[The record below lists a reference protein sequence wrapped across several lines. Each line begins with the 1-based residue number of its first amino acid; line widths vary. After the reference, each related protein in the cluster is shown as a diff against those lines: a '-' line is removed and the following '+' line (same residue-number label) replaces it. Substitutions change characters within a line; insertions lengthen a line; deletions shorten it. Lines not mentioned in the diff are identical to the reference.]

1 MAADPV
7 LVLGWLVVAHLVAD
21 FVLQTDAMVADK
33 TATGRRR
40 RWRGLLVHGLLVG
53 ACLVPFI
60 WAFGQPGLWVAL
72 TVTIS
77 HVLIDRWKVGATRRA
92 EARALADAH
101 RRLPGGAREAAP
113 DVEAGEG
120 PGLGPAWTPIPAG
133 LFVADQVAHLAVITT
148 AWAVWLAGAAPLDWF
163 AAGVERVFRG
173 WDLAVVHEAALVG
186 VVGIALV
193 IVNVRAGAL
202 LVATLVRPREATE
215 GLEIPDEPHSREPLP
230 PGWRIRVGRIEAVAV
245 PEHPDGGSDAAGTGR
260 DRGTATRDRASPAR
274 IGATIGV
281 LERLL
286 IVVLVLTG
294 SEAAIGFVV
303 AAKTLARFRQL
314 DDRDFAEYY
323 LLGTLASVAIAIASA
338 LVAAAA
344 LRTLA

>member
-7 LVLGWLVVAHLVAD
+7 LVLAWLVLAHLVAD
-21 FVLQTDAMVADK
+21 FALQTDAMVADK
-33 TATGRRR
+33 TALGRRR
-40 RWRGLLVHGLLVG
+40 RWRGLLVHGILVG
-53 ACLVPFI
+53 FCLVPI
-60 WAFGQPGLWVAL
+60 PLAFGERGLWVAL
-72 TVTIS
+72 TITVS
-77 HVLIDRWKVGATRRA
+77 HVLVDRWKVGATRRA

-101 RRLPGGAREAAP
+101 RRHARRRDGDGAETGA
-113 DVEAGEG
+113 G
-120 PGLGPAWTPIPAG
+120 PGLGPAWTPIPAA
-133 LFVADQVAHLAVITT
+133 LFVADQVAHVAISAA
-148 AWAVWLAGAAPLDWF
+148 AWAVWLAGAAPLEWF
-163 AAGVERVFRG
+163 ARGVDGVLGAFDR
-173 WDLAVVHEAALVG
+173 AVVHEAALVG
-186 VVGIALV
+186 VVALALV

-215 GLEIPDEPHSREPLP
+215 GLEIPDEPHVREPLP
-230 PGWRIRVGRIEAVAV
+230 AGWRIRVGPLEAVAQ
-245 PEHPDGGSDAAGTGR
+245 PEAARGEGAAGGPGGKRGR
-260 DRGTATRDRASPAR
+260 RPDRASPAQ

-323 LLGTLASVAIAIASA
+323 LLGTLASVAIAVASA
-338 LVAAAA
+338 LVAGAA
-344 LRTLA
+344 LRTIA